1 MTAREPQGVRRR
13 GRECALKVLYSL
25 DLNPHASVEQAL
37 TSFWRQ
43 LATET
48 GDSGEVPGDP
58 DTDASVLDPEVVTFA
73 DFLVRNTM
81 EDLVGIDDRVQR
93 ASRNWRLER
102 MARVDR
108 NLLRLGCFE
117 LGRGADVPARVVINE
132 AIELAKR
139 FGTAESPAFI
149 NGVLYRIADEF
160 GGAPPKDDE
169 QGPPG
174 DDA

>member
-93 ASRNWRLER
+93 ASRTWRLER
-102 MARVDR
+102 M
-108 NLLRLGCFE
+108 
-117 LGRGADVPARVVINE
+117 ARVVINE

-149 NGVLYRIADEF
+149 NGVLDRIADEF

>member
-1 MTAREPQGVRRR
+1 MTARESQRPLQGVRRR

-25 DLNPHASVEQAL
+25 DLNPHVSVEQAL
-37 TSFWRQ
+37 ATFWRQ

-48 GDSGEVPGDP
+48 GDSGEVPGDG
-58 DTDASVLDPEVVTFA
+58 DASVLDPEVVTFA
-73 DFLVRNTM
+73 DFLVKNAM
-81 EDLVGIDDRVQR
+81 AELGAIDERVQR

-149 NGVLYRIADEF
+149 NGVLDRIAEEF
-160 GGAPPKDDE
+160 GGAPAKVPTT
-169 QGPPG
+169 G
-174 DDA
+174 DGD